1 MSRPVLAVLLF
12 LSINACATT
21 GATLGSGVG
30 DTMLSRSPWYAGARS
45 TPVAAA
51 GAKVGVAP
59 ILFQPRQ
66 GENEI
71 FDPNSAPGSPMAQ
84 LLSEMNAYLD
94 SLSAANGSR
103 PVRLLEAGPA
113 GARPAMRGVPP
124 DVRFGCLREGN
135 LPGADCAE
143 RGDSVL
149 GRDANLNQMKLE
161 VGRPSPEWTQWFA
174 EETTNSGVEYAV
186 VISVEIGE
194 YLVRQR
200 GLTGAKSVELGSN
213 YVQALPWLTSLE
225 QAVQVVQL
233 TGALVGRDGKAIRI
247 GAEGIVAKRT
257 SIAAS
262 GVGLTAL
269 ISDAD
274 VAAIRSLRRSDLP
287 GEPLAWKEALRS
299 LLRELTR

>member
-1 MSRPVLAVLLF
+1 MSRAALAFLLI

-45 TPVAAA
+45 TPVAAS

-59 ILFQPRQ
+59 IVFQSRQ

-71 FDPNSAPGSPMAQ
+71 FDPNSAPGSAMAR
-84 LLSEMNAYLD
+84 LLAEMNTYLD

-103 PVRLLEAGPA
+103 PVRLLEAGAA
-113 GARPAMRGVPP
+113 GTRPAMRGVPP

-149 GRDANLNQMKLE
+149 GRNANSNQMKLE
-161 VGRPSPEWTQWFA
+161 VGRPSAEWTQWFA
-174 EETTNSGVEYAV
+174 EETANSGVEYAV
-186 VISVEIGE
+186 VISIEIGE

-200 GLTGAKSVELGSN
+200 GLLGAKSVELGSN
-213 YVQALPWLTSLE
+213 YVQSLPWLTSLE

-233 TGALVGRDGKAIRI
+233 TGALVGRDGKALRI

-257 SIAAS
+257 PIAAA
-262 GVGLTAL
+262 GVGLTAM

-274 VAAIRSLRRSDLP
+274 VAALRTLRRGDLP
-287 GEPLAWKEALRS
+287 GEPLAWQEALRS